1 MPIEHHSL
9 LSDRFT
15 AAVVTPE
22 GRIVWHCV
30 PRIDSFPLFA
40 ELVGGPGTGYWDITP
55 LAGDGVPS
63 QRYVGHSLVLE
74 TSWTNAS
81 VNVKVT
87 DFLDCSH
94 LVAGSSG
101 ARLQRPV
108 ASRLVRV
115 VSGTASVRVEFAP
128 RLGITGTRLRR
139 DRSSLR
145 CETSSIK
152 DVSLWPRVELRSP
165 DLGWHLTSDGSNDTA
180 FAEVEL
186 KSQPLALELICYNE
200 SSNAIP
206 ASRSRAESRPMQ
218 PTWGSDAPPQLNAA
232 QRHSMTQSHWEHWA
246 SQLKLPPLHTE
257 MVRRSALTLKAL
269 CHEPTGAIVAA
280 PTTSLP
286 ECIGGIRNWDYRF
299 CWIRDASMTAIALIR
314 LGSLGEAV
322 ALLDWL
328 VRLVDRKQA
337 RLDQLKPLYAVDGE
351 ALPAETEIAGFVG
364 YRGSRPVRIG
374 NSAEDQ
380 LQTDALGWVMELIWW
395 LDRAGGKLTRHHA
408 KLVQHIVE
416 AVRNNWQQPDQGMWE
431 IRAPARHHVHSKVMC
446 WLAVHRAMSLAPKL
460 WGHRIPD
467 WARLRDEIAAEV
479 LELGW
484 NPRIEAF
491 SVAYDSNELDASV
504 LMIARCGMLAS
515 DDPRLHK
522 TINSIEAE
530 LRDGVALYRY
540 RCDDGLVGAE
550 GGFLLMTSWL
560 IDARI
565 AIGQVEEA
573 ARLLDDLIALAGPTQ
588 LMSEEYDPSEGV
600 ALGNFPQAYT
610 HIGVIE
616 NAVNLAAAQAS
627 LNRD

>member
-15 AAVVTPE
+15 AAIVTPE
-22 GRIVWHCV
+22 GRIVWYCV

-40 ELVGGPGTGYWDITP
+40 ELVGGPGTGYWAITP

-81 VNVKVT
+81 VNIRVT

-128 RLGITGTRLRR
+128 RLGVDGTRIVSDRR
-139 DRSSLR
+139 LLR
-145 CETSSIK
+145 CEASGEP
-152 DVSLWPRVELRSP
+152 DAGRWPQVELRGP
-165 DLGWHLTSDGSNDTA
+165 DLGWQIKSEGSNDTA

-186 KSQPLALELICYNE
+186 SSQPLAFELICYSE
-200 SSNAIP
+200 SSNAIRTSSP
-206 ASRSRAESRPMQ
+206 RDGSPRTLPTPILEQLPLNSDQRRSV
-218 PTWGSDAPPQLNAA
+218 
-232 QRHSMTQSHWEHWA
+232 TQSHWQNWA
-246 SQLKLPPLHTE
+246 AQLQLPTLHTE

-269 CHEPTGAIVAA
+269 CHKPTGAIVAA

-299 CWIRDASMTAIALIR
+299 CWIRDASMTAIALAR
-314 LGSLGEAV
+314 LGSLDEAS

-328 VRLVDRKQA
+328 IHLVESKQA
-337 RLDQLKPLYAVDGE
+337 TLDQLKPLYAVDGE
-351 ALPAETEIAGFVG
+351 ALTAETEVAGFEG

-395 LDRAGGKLTRHHA
+395 LDRAGRKLTQHHA

-446 WLAVHRAMSLAPKL
+446 WLAVHRAMSLAAKL

-491 SVAYDSNELDASV
+491 SVAYGSDELDASV

-530 LRDGVALYRY
+530 LRDGVAVYRY

-560 IDARI
+560 VDAKI